1 MRTLRYTFILFY
13 CLFFAT
19 GNTIV
24 AQQAFTLSG
33 RISDAQSGD
42 ALAGA
47 TLFLKERQENGT
59 VTDVSGRYT
68 LTAPPGSYTLV
79 IRYLGY
85 DDLERTVSL
94 NRNRQLDIELKPK
107 SIGVQEVEIVTNRQ
121 PPITQGT
128 AMGQLD
134 IPLETIKTLPVLFGE
149 IDILK
154 TIQLMPGVQSGGE
167 GNTGF
172 YVRGGGPDQNLVM
185 LDKATIYNPG
195 HLLNFFS
202 VFNSDAIENTTLIKG
217 SMPAK
222 YGGRLSSVLDVE
234 MKDGS
239 MTDFSAD
246 GGIGLIASRLTVQ
259 GPIAKE
265 KASFILSGRRTY
277 IDVLTDPFL
286 KNTEQGG
293 VPYFFYDLNGKLT
306 YTLSDKDRLYL
317 SGYYGRDK
325 GTLNLSDGRFTS
337 DFYWGNASATAR
349 WNHLFSDKLF
359 MDATALLSNYNFE
372 FTWEYGGYTTVLETG
387 VRDYSFNLDFDYTPN
402 VRHHLQYGLQYT
414 YHTLRP
420 RTGEAEGLEG
430 DAFFTNRI
438 RPKYAHETALYISD
452 DWNLTD
458 KLLLNLGLRSSY
470 FAQVGPFS
478 LYRFN
483 QNEQV
488 TDSTN
493 FRENETVKSFHN
505 LEPRVG
511 LRYAINSK
519 SSVKAAFTR
528 SAQYLHLVSNAYT
541 TLPLDVW
548 VPSSAIVRPQL
559 ATQYALGY
567 FRSML
572 DNQFEGSVEVYY
584 KDMENQL
591 EYREGFVPGP
601 SNRDLEYEFVSGSGQ
616 SYGVELF
623 LRKNFGTLQG
633 WIGYTLSRTTRTFP
647 DLNDGETFPARFDR
661 RHDLSVVAN
670 YKLNDKWTFGGS
682 FVYGTGQA
690 TTLPSRRYF
699 IEGNVVYQYGDR
711 NSFRMETTH
720 RLDLAATLEAGR
732 LKNIRNS
739 FTFSIYNVY
748 GRRNPFLY
756 FIDNEGLA
764 YSEEI
769 KLQAKKV
776 SIIPFPLPSV
786 TWNFSWK

>member
-1 MRTLRYTFILFY
+1 MRNHLYTFILLLLLITP
-13 CLFFAT
+13 C
-19 GNTIV
+19 NKVV
-24 AQQAFTLSG
+24 AQQFYALTG
-33 RISDAQSGD
+33 RVTDAQTGEV
-42 ALAGA
+42 LVGA
-47 TLFLKERQENGT
+47 TLVLKELPETGA
-59 VTDVSGRYT
+59 VTDAKGAYSLTAPAGRYT
-68 LTAPPGSYTLV
+68 LVTSY
-79 IRYLGY
+79 IGY
-85 DDLERTVSL
+85 DPVEQSL
-94 NRNRQLDIELKPK
+94 ILDRNRQLNIKLSAK
-107 SIGVQEVEIVTNRQ
+107 SYGVQEVEVIADRQ
-121 PPITQGT
+121 PPINQST

-149 IDILK
+149 VDILK
-154 TIQLMPGVQSGGE
+154 TVQLMPGVQSGGE

-172 YVRGGGPDQNLVM
+172 YVRGGGADQNLVQ

-222 YGGRLSSVLDVE
+222 YGGRLSSVLDVD

-239 MTDFSAD
+239 MTDYSAE

-259 GPIAKE
+259 GPIAAE
-265 KASFILSGRRTY
+265 KASFIVSGRRTY
-277 IDVLTDPFL
+277 LDVLTEPFL

-293 VPYFFYDLNGKLT
+293 VPYYFYDLNGKLT
-306 YTLSDKDRLYL
+306 YTLSGKDRLYL

-337 DFYWGNASATAR
+337 DFFWGNGSATAR
-349 WNHLFSDKLF
+349 WSHLFSDKLY
-359 MDATALLSNYNFE
+359 MDASALLSDYNFE
-372 FTWEYGGYTTVLETG
+372 FTWDYGGYTTVLETG
-387 VRDYSFNLDFDYTPN
+387 VRDYGLNLDFDYTPT
-402 VRHHLQYGLQYT
+402 VRHHLKYGLHYIN
-414 YHTLRP
+414 HTLRP
-420 RTGEAEGLEG
+420 RTGQAEGTEG
-430 DAFFTNRI
+430 DAFATDRI
-438 RPKYAHETALYISD
+438 KPKYAHETVLYISD
-452 DWNLTD
+452 DWNITD
-458 KLLLNLGLRSSY
+458 KLQVNLGLRSSY

-488 TDSTN
+488 TDSTIFSDN
-493 FRENETVKSFHN
+493 QKVKSFAN
-505 LEPRVG
+505 LEPR
-511 LRYAINSK
+511 LAMRYSLNST
-519 SSVKAAFTR
+519 SSVKASFTR

-567 FRSML
+567 FRSIK
-572 DNQFEGSVEVYY
+572 DNEYEGSVEVYY
-584 KDMENQL
+584 KEMQNQL
-591 EYREGFVPGP
+591 EYREGFAPGP
-601 SNRDLEYEFVSGSGQ
+601 SNRDLEYEFVSGSGK

-623 LRKNFGTLQG
+623 LRKNYGNLQG
-633 WIGYTLSRTTRTFP
+633 WLGYTLSRTTRTFP
-647 DLNDGETFPARFDR
+647 DLNQGKTFPARFDR

-670 YKLNDKWTFGGS
+670 YKLNDKWTFGGT

-690 TTLPSRRYF
+690 TTMPSRRYF

-711 NSFRMETTH
+711 NSFRMEPTH
-720 RLDLAATLEAGR
+720 RLDLAATLQAKKY
-732 LKNIRNS
+732 KNVESS

-756 FIDNEGLA
+756 YIDNDGEA
-764 YSEEI
+764 YSESI
-769 KLQAKKV
+769 TLQAKKI

-786 TWNFSWK
+786 TWNFNWK